1 MHGTLFLEVFHRI
14 LNDDSLQLLEDL
26 VLLVGLKV
34 LGLLLLMWCTGEF
47 EVHSF
52 SGCTKEHL
60 FEMSY
65 EFLLLDCLESFDL
78 LGLSIELV
86 LMRCDLIPE
95 STILSV
101 QVNVFFCDLGMDCCL
116 LDFNNFI
123 SDVLDLFP
131 DSNQENVDAVDEELT
146 RFVRAL
152 DEELAS

>member
-14 LNDDSLQLLEDL
+14 LHNDSLQLLEDL

-65 EFLLLDCLESFDL
+65 EFLLLDCFENFDL

-86 LMRCDLIPE
+86 LMGCDLIPE

-101 QVNVFFCDLGMDCCL
+101 QINVFFCDLGMDCCL

-123 SDVLDLFP
+123 GDVLDLFP

-146 RFVRAL
+146 RFVRTL